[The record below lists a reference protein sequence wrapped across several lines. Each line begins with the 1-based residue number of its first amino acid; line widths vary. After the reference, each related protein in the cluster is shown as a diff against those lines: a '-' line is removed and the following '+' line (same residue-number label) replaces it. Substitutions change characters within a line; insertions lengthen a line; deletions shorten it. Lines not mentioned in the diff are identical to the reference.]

1 MSVFLDL
8 SKAFDTISH
17 DILLTKLHHMGIRG
31 IANEWFKSYLSER
44 KQYLEIHN
52 EKSTLESIKC
62 GVPQGSILGPILFLI
77 YINDIKNSTSLSVL
91 CFADDTTVSYSS
103 HDIPNLYNTM
113 NRELEALNQWFRANK
128 LCLNVNKTKY
138 IIFRPTT
145 ITLLP
150 ENIQI
155 KINDQPIE
163 RIGNNM
169 NNKAFKFLGIHIDE
183 NITWKAHINNICTK
197 ISRSN
202 YIINKVKNVLP
213 KSCLLTLYQS
223 IIQCHI
229 NYGLHLWGSSSSI
242 ERITKLQKKSMRI
255 INKKGYNYHTEP
267 LFKES
272 KVLTVRDQHKFNILN
287 FMQQIKTMKVPES
300 FRKLEYF
307 TPPLRPTRQI
317 NTNLANR
324 KRARTKFTSL
334 LPLHK
339 FPQTWN
345 DINSNLRNID
355 STASFKR
362 VLRSH
367 FLDKYSETVRCD
379 NARCRQCFP
388 V

>member
-1 MSVFLDL
+1 
-8 SKAFDTISH
+8 
-17 DILLTKLHHMGIRG
+17 
-31 IANEWFKSYLSER
+31 
-44 KQYLEIHN
+44 
-52 EKSTLESIKC
+52 
-62 GVPQGSILGPILFLI
+62 
-77 YINDIKNSTSLSVL
+77 
-91 CFADDTTVSYSS
+91 
-103 HDIPNLYNTM
+103 
-113 NRELEALNQWFRANK
+113 
-128 LCLNVNKTKY
+128 
-138 IIFRPTT
+138 
-145 ITLLP
+145 
-150 ENIQI
+150 
-155 KINDQPIE
+155 
-163 RIGNNM
+163 
-169 NNKAFKFLGIHIDE
+169 
-183 NITWKAHINNICTK
+183 
-197 ISRSN
+197 
-202 YIINKVKNVLP
+202 
-213 KSCLLTLYQS
+213 
-223 IIQCHI
+223 
-229 NYGLHLWGSSSSI
+229 
-242 ERITKLQKKSMRI
+242 MRI

-379 NARCRQCFP
+379 NARYRQCFP